1 MKYDYFLCFIFY
13 TLSFYNYQNNNTMKQ
28 NILGNHTS
36 KFMFLFVMLA
46 VAMLSSC
53 DNKDIARSK
62 IEVELKGLKEELPI
76 EIANGLAFQ
85 DIKIEDDLLC
95 IDYTVTEAVKDDYM
109 TLSDEA
115 ISSDKNIARVMESFG
130 KQVTDILIEGE
141 LGMRLTYKI
150 KETGKVVK
158 SIDVTAERLKTIV
171 KQLESGELKANSTLD
186 TFKEEIKGMK
196 FPIEVDE
203 LTVMKTV
210 EVRGNNI
217 HYILELKVDEVEI
230 SDSDVPAMKKEIIDN
245 LSGTPLVLQKQ
256 NMIKED
262 IHIFYDY
269 FDKNGNE
276 LVSIDIAP
284 IELKTPE
291 NQ

>member
-1 MKYDYFLCFIFY
+1 
-13 TLSFYNYQNNNTMKQ
+13 MKQ

-76 EIANGLAFQ
+76 QIANGLALQ
-85 DIKIEDDLLC
+85 DMKIEGDLLC
-95 IDYTVTEAVKDDYM
+95 IDYTITEAVKDDYM

-158 SIDVTAERLKTIV
+158 SIDVTPERLKTIV

-210 EVRGNNI
+210 EVRDNNI

-269 FDKNGNE
+269 LDKNGNE